1 MNKVVAVLGIIV
13 VITLG
18 ALFFFAGFYM
28 GNTTTFGKDSS
39 IKTESTETSDEKK
52 LSQQD
57 IEAKISAQSNSVSE
71 KVMKII
77 SSGADNIS
85 NSVSKVVTKI
95 SHQKASQMSS
105 DALLKE
111 ILASHSEYDNC
122 SPEKT
127 EKDIKSDTKYSND
140 NLRGKKV
147 VFIGYF
153 KDNIALQIQ
162 QLLVNKGYKV
172 HVEQSKTCLGESF
185 IFSGPFRKKENADKL
200 VDWLKAHDFSEAK
213 VINVIQE
220 SVEKTISD
228 TMDDDSTIPENEEEI
243 PEVNKEELQNLTS
256 NAELSEPS
264 QGSNNNMELPAASQN
279 LTGNVRYPQNLNNNA
294 GYTMYP
300 QNLNN
305 NAGYTV
311 YPQNLNNNTGGLTG
325 YPQNTVTPTFT
336 TNYQQINGQIPA
348 TNQMQNFQINQQP
361 AMLNYR

>member
-28 GNTTTFGKDSS
+28 GNTTTFGKDSLT
-39 IKTESTETSDEKK
+39 KTEAAKDSEGEK

-57 IEAKISAQSNSVSE
+57 IEAKISAQSNSISE

-77 SSGADNIS
+77 SSSADNIS

-111 ILASHSEYDNC
+111 ILASHSEHDNC

-127 EKDIKSDTKYSND
+127 EQDIKSDTKYNKYS
-140 NLRGKKV
+140 LRGKKV

-172 HVEQSKTCLGESF
+172 HVEQSKTCIGESF

-200 VDWLKAHDFSEAK
+200 VDWLKAHDFSEAR
-213 VINVIQE
+213 VINVVQE

-228 TMDDDSTIPENEEEI
+228 TMDDDSTIPENEEEEI

-264 QGSNNNMELPAASQN
+264 QNSNNGELPIASQN
-279 LTGNVRYPQNLNNNA
+279 LSNNMGLTG
-294 GYTMYP
+294 
-300 QNLNN
+300 
-305 NAGYTV
+305 
-311 YPQNLNNNTGGLTG
+311 YPQNLNNNTGLTG
-325 YPQNTVTPTFT
+325 YQQNVVAPTFP
-336 TNYQQINGQIPA
+336 TNYQQMNGQIPA
-348 TNQMQNFQINQQP
+348 VNQMQNFQMNQP